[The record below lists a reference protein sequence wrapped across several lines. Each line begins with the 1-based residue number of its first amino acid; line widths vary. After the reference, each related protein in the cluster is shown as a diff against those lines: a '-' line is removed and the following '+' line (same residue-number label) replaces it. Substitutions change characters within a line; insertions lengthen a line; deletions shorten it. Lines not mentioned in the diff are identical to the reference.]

1 MPNHIVT
8 EVEIK
13 GNKEAIKSLI
23 ERVGIV
29 TDVDYEVDNKFDFNG
44 VVKMPEE
51 LRITV
56 SPTKVLDTQEEID
69 AENERHEKSWSDGN
83 VAAISKDEAA
93 FRMEKYGALN
103 WYDWANKNWGTKWNS
118 YEVHLIDYSD
128 EKLVVKMETAWDTP
142 RVIWEKLESEGF
154 IVNCVLYGEMEGY
167 ETIGE
172 NAEDVFSIYQKVEV
186 EYMG

>member
-69 AENERHEKSWSDGN
+69 AENERH
-83 VAAISKDEAA
+83 
-93 FRMEKYGALN
+93 AL
-103 WYDWANKNWGTKWNS
+103 S
-118 YEVHLIDYSD
+118 
-128 EKLVVKMETAWDTP
+128 
-142 RVIWEKLESEGF
+142 
-154 IVNCVLYGEMEGY
+154 
-167 ETIGE
+167 
-172 NAEDVFSIYQKVEV
+172 
-186 EYMG
+186 